1 MKKTKQRILFFTPF
15 ASRTGSEMMLLYI
28 IQKIDRNRFEIG
40 IVSFAD
46 GELLKELPS
55 DVKIFIA
62 PGNYS
67 IFQKIQFH
75 FGYNP
80 TNEYLRKVG
89 KEFQPDFWY
98 VNTTM
103 LPQAISIAKEF
114 PVKTIAHVHE
124 LPLSYAHLSKKDVET
139 IMQSPDLVIG
149 CSQVT
154 CNAIQNAGSKRTALL
169 YSFIDS
175 EKVKIDPARSSQLRK
190 KLGIADSDFVWV
202 LSGMT
207 SERKGFDLLPDIADE
222 LNDPHVHLVW
232 VGEKLDDGL
241 VYYTEQKLSR
251 STSQTKVHLVG
262 KQKEDYYNY
271 LNIGNG
277 FLLTSR
283 QDPYPLV
290 MIEAALLKKPIV
302 SFPSGGVVE
311 FIQQGMGITTEDI
324 SVKQLV
330 KSMSQIMD
338 GQIATDAAKSSERAQ
353 EFNISNG
360 YKRWLEIIEQLEI
373 A

>member
-28 IQKIDRNRFEIG
+28 IQRIDRSRFDIG
-40 IVSFAD
+40 IVCFAP
-46 GELLKELPS
+46 GELLKEMPA

-62 PGNYS
+62 PGKYNLL
-67 IFQKIQFH
+67 QKIQFH
-75 FGYNP
+75 VGYHP
-80 TNEYLRKVG
+80 TNEFLRKVARDF
-89 KEFQPDFWY
+89 KPDLWY

-114 PVKTIAHVHE
+114 PVKTVAHIHE
-124 LPLSYAHLSKKDVET
+124 LPLSYAHLSKNDIET
-139 IMQSPDLVIG
+139 IMQAPDLVIG

-154 CNAIQNAGSKRTALL
+154 CDAIQNAGGKRTALL

-175 EKVKIDPARSSQLRK
+175 EKVKVDQARSNELRTQ
-190 KLGIADSDFVWV
+190 LGIPANDFVWV
-202 LSGMT
+202 LSGTT
-207 SERKGFDLLPDIADE
+207 SERKGFDLLPDIAE
-222 LNDPHVHLVW
+222 ALNDPQVHLLW

-241 VYYTEQKLSR
+241 VYYTDQRLSR
-251 STSQTKVHLVG
+251 SSTKTQVHLVG
-262 KQKEDYYNY
+262 KQKNDYYNY

-290 MIEAALLKKPIV
+290 MLEAALLGKPIA

-311 FIQQGMGITTEDI
+311 FIEDGMGLTTDDI

-330 KSMSQIMD
+330 NAMRNIMD
-338 GQIATDAAKSSERAQ
+338 GQVAIIPQKSIERARQ
-353 EFNISNG
+353 FSIDNG
-360 YKRWLEIIEQLEI
+360 YAEWLKIVDQL
-373 A
+373 

>member
-1 MKKTKQRILFFTPF
+1 
-15 ASRTGSEMMLLYI
+15 MLLYI
-28 IQKIDRNRFEIG
+28 IQKIDRSRFEIG

-46 GELLKELPS
+46 GELLRELPA
-55 DVKIFIA
+55 DVQIFIA
-62 PGNYS
+62 PGKYNVL
-67 IFQKIQFH
+67 QKIQFH
-75 FGYNP
+75 LGYHP
-80 TNEYLRKVG
+80 TNEYLRKIG

-124 LPLSYAHLSKKDVET
+124 LPLSYAHLSKNDVET

-154 CNAIQNAGSKRTALL
+154 CDAILNAGSKRTALL

-175 EKVKIDPARSSQLRK
+175 EQVKVDQSRSNQLRTE
-190 KLGIADSDFVWV
+190 LGIADSDFVWV

-207 SERKGFDLLPDIADE
+207 SERKGFDLLPDIAEE
-222 LNDPHVHLVW
+222 LNDAHVHLVW

-241 VYYTEQKLSR
+241 VYYTDQRLSR
-251 STSQTKVHLVG
+251 STTQTKVHLIG

-290 MIEAALLKKPIV
+290 MIEAALLGKPIV

-311 FIQQGMGITTEDI
+311 FIQEGMGLTTEDI

-330 KSMSQIMD
+330 NGMKQIMN
-338 GQIATDAAKSSERAQ
+338 GQVSTNATKSIERAQ
-353 EFNISNG
+353 EFNIDNG
-360 YKRWLEIIEQLEI
+360 YWRWLEIIEQLEK